1 MQILV
6 QELHTKKDSLAK
18 KTRRRAL
25 DHQKT
30 FNKNNQNNK
39 YTLFSRKNSTNKNC

>member
-1 MQILV
+1 MQIL
-6 QELHTKKDSLAK
+6 TKEMHIKKRLSGE

-39 YTLFSRKNSTNKNC
+39 YTLFSRKNSTNKNS